1 MTKGPRCFCFSK
13 IVLTSAIQA
22 LSLSC
27 PEVLPTFTPQLS
39 ILPDLQVLQIDR
51 FIIIGLDVLVPILFS
66 KMPFKLEE
74 WYLPRHATEM
84 FCVFYIYLSRWNF
97 HSSWLVSE
105 ITLHGL
111 PLTSFRVAFSYL
123 YFFFITRILLLFI
136 SHFYWVY
143 FRYFLIYLKTK
154 AIFILI

>member
-111 PLTSFRVAFSYL
+111 FTTDKFQSGVFIPL
-123 YFFFITRILLLFI
+123 FFFHHEDFATFYQSFLL
-136 SHFYWVY
+136 S
-143 FRYFLIYLKTK
+143 
-154 AIFILI
+154 IF